1 MNPRNTKTY
10 EKYENM
16 QPATQIK
23 QPILKRDDLVYPE
36 LSYKIVGCAF
46 EVFKELGY
54 GHPEK
59 VYQKAMAILFDERK
73 IPYTKEEY
81 VPIKFRNVLLRKQFI
96 DFVVENKIVVELK
109 KNFHFSKAHIDQVL
123 YYMQEKNVQLS
134 ILINF
139 GKEGAT
145 FKRIVNV
152 KEKA

>member
-1 MNPRNTKTY
+1 M
-10 EKYENM
+10 
-16 QPATQIK
+16 K
-23 QPILKRDDLVYPE
+23 QPVLKRDDLIYPE

-59 VYQKAMAILFDERK
+59 VYQKAMAILFDEK
-73 IPYTKEEY
+73 NIPYSKEEY
-81 VPIKFRNVLLRKQFI
+81 MPIKFRDTLLRKQFI
-96 DFVVENKIVVELK
+96 DFVVEEKVVVELK

-123 YYMQEKNVQLS
+123 YYLQAKKVQLA

-152 KEKA
+152 QGN

>member
-1 MNPRNTKTY
+1 M
-10 EKYENM
+10 
-16 QPATQIK
+16 K
-23 QPILKRDDLVYPE
+23 QPQLKRNDLVYPE

-46 EVFKELGY
+46 EVFKGLGY

-59 VYQKAMAILFDERK
+59 VYQKAMAILFDEK
-73 IPYTKEEY
+73 AIPYTKEEY
-81 VPIKFRNVLLRKQFI
+81 VSVKFKDILLRKQYI
-96 DFVVENKIVVELK
+96 DFVVEGKVVVELK

-123 YYMQEKNVQLS
+123 YYLQEKNVQLA